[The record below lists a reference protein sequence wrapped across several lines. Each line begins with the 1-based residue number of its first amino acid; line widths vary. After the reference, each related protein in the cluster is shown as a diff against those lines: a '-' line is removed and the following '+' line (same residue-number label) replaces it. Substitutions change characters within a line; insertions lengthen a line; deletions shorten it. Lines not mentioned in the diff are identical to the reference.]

1 MKILSLDVATKTGWC
16 LDDKFHGVWDLK
28 LKRGESGGMKLLR
41 LEAKIKEAINA
52 YGGVDMVAIERP
64 AGRHPASIIHQAE
77 LIGVVKRYCNVS
89 GIEYSEYSAS
99 EIKKFATGKGNCNKQ
114 KMVEA
119 VEALGYTVAD
129 DNEADAIHLW
139 RMVREEFNT

>member
-16 LDDKFHGVWDLK
+16 LDDKFHGVWDFK

-41 LEAKIKEAINA
+41 LEAKIKEAIKA

-64 AGRHPASIIHQAE
+64 AGRHPAAIIHQAE

-99 EIKKFATGKGNCNKQ
+99 EIKKFATGKGNANKQ

-139 RMVREEFNT
+139 RMVREEFNN